1 MQQTPHTYAVLVLP
15 ILQLLLPSTVSLVLY
30 VPFVSR
36 HVLMLASGYV
46 LCFLCNLDVVDSM
59 LINRY
64 HRCIIRNIIYYFF
77 EYKFVYFYLSL
88 HAWFLCNSF

>member
-1 MQQTPHTYAVLVLP
+1 MQQTPHTYPVLVLP
-15 ILQLLLPSTVSLVLY
+15 ILLLLLPSTVSLVLY
-30 VPFVSR
+30 VPFVMR

-64 HRCIIRNIIYYFF
+64 HRCIIRNIIYSFI
-77 EYKFVYFYLSL
+77 EYKFVYFI
-88 HAWFLCNSF
+88 

>member
-1 MQQTPHTYAVLVLP
+1 MQQTPHTYPVLVLP
-15 ILQLLLPSTVSLVLY
+15 ILLLLQLSTVSLVLY

-64 HRCIIRNIIYYFF
+64 HRCIIRNISFIFF
-77 EYKFVYFYLSL
+77 ID
-88 HAWFLCNSF
+88 

>member
-77 EYKFVYFYLSL
+77 
-88 HAWFLCNSF
+88 

>member
-1 MQQTPHTYAVLVLP
+1 MQQTPHTYPVLVLP
-15 ILQLLLPSTVSLVLY
+15 ILLLLLPSTVSPVLY

-64 HRCIIRNIIYYFF
+64 HRCIIRNIIYSFI
-77 EYKFVYFYLSL
+77 EYKFVYFI
-88 HAWFLCNSF
+88 